1 MLSPASR
8 APLVSTALLSRAIA
22 GEKHIYAYFKHPSL
36 KLVQPVVPHHTR
48 IDPNAHHLHHAPDRF
63 DPLNLAKD
71 KETLL
76 QFRAAEIKHARLAT
90 LAAAGWPLAEVWD
103 KSLANLIGADSPI
116 ADNGGL
122 VRACAYC

>member
-1 MLSPASR
+1 M
-8 APLVSTALLSRAIA
+8 
-22 GEKHIYAYFKHPSL
+22 
-36 KLVQPVVPHHTR
+36 
-48 IDPNAHHLHHAPDRF
+48 DRF

-76 QFRAAEIKHARLAT
+76 QFRAAEIKHARLAM

-122 VRACAYC
+122 VRACVFWWFRGITTKHGKPVRVPLVPDLPTHLLRAHRS